1 MGFCKFY
8 FNYSATSEIANN
20 AGDVWQNWRVRGDQD
35 YRIGYYSQI
44 HQYRTSPPI
53 GTSDGQGNYS
63 LELSRGSIFDSTGS
77 LPSVQDASIDALDL
91 TNTGSDNSVIVGYN
105 PVSTG
110 TSSALFEFDI
120 SEIPFR
126 WQQLLPR

>member
-1 MGFCKFY
+1 MFTVWTVCHGEDVRWLDCFSSSEFDPDY
-8 FNYSATSEIANN
+8 NWDSASSTFNYSATSEIANN

-53 GTSDGQGNYS
+53 GTNDGQGNYS

-77 LPSVQDASIDALDL
+77 LPSVSRCE
-91 TNTGSDNSVIVGYN
+91 Y
-105 PVSTG
+105 
-110 TSSALFEFDI
+110 
-120 SEIPFR
+120 
-126 WQQLLPR
+126 